1 MSSYEAILMNLT
13 CKLAPL
19 LTPEQFMEAMGLVKD
34 LNLSVKE
41 KANENIHGLASHL
54 KNGLPKIAKFDPEF
68 TSMTRDHLIYTNL
81 IKPGEMPLEPVILT
95 QVSNPISN
103 PKGKGKEKEPQGPAM
118 VCGCITKDKKK
129 PCQRRGVAEYGG
141 RCGHHKNSEGPRVTS
156 VETLVD
162 PPAPPEPADPKS
174 ASMTSMIPEPSD
186 PPAPPAP
193 AEPKSESMAPM
204 DPGPSE
210 PPVPMTTTKAKVKTA
225 PAEVEEDPEEVERRQ
240 ADFTEEE
247 RQMVA
252 DMTRQLGM
260 TGDDG
265 EVLHEEL
272 EEWDPFEGE
281 GDEDEDEDEDAESD
295 EVDYE

>member
-1 MSSYEAILMNLT
+1 MAFARKVDFDLQDPNGPMKDLEAF
-13 CKLAPL
+13 LAARI
-19 LTPEQFMEAMGLVKD
+19 EEAVTKTENKFKGLVGMTK
-34 LNLSVKE
+34 N
-41 KANENIHGLASHL
+41 HL
-54 KNGLPKIAKFDPEF
+54 PDIYKVDRALGAKF
-68 TSMTRDHLIYTNL
+68 RDHLLSTNMVEVETMDPEPEVVAA
-81 IKPGEMPLEPVILT
+81 KPANRT
-95 QVSNPISN
+95 
-103 PKGKGKEKEPQGPAM
+103 KGKAKEPQGPVM

-156 VETLVD
+156 VETVVD
-162 PPAPPEPADPKS
+162 
-174 ASMTSMIPEPSD
+174 
-186 PPAPPAP
+186 PPAP

-210 PPVPMTTTKAKVKTA
+210 QPPVPMTTTKAKVKTA
-225 PAEVEEDPEEVERRQ
+225 PAEVVEDPEEVERRQ

-281 GDEDEDEDEDAESD
+281 EEEEDVESD

>member
-1 MSSYEAILMNLT
+1 
-13 CKLAPL
+13 
-19 LTPEQFMEAMGLVKD
+19 
-34 LNLSVKE
+34 
-41 KANENIHGLASHL
+41 
-54 KNGLPKIAKFDPEF
+54 
-68 TSMTRDHLIYTNL
+68 
-81 IKPGEMPLEPVILT
+81 
-95 QVSNPISN
+95 
-103 PKGKGKEKEPQGPAM
+103 
-118 VCGCITKDKKK
+118 
-129 PCQRRGVAEYGG
+129 
-141 RCGHHKNSEGPRVTS
+141 
-156 VETLVD
+156 
-162 PPAPPEPADPKS
+162 
-174 ASMTSMIPEPSD
+174 
-186 PPAPPAP
+186 
-193 AEPKSESMAPM
+193 
-204 DPGPSE
+204 
-210 PPVPMTTTKAKVKTA
+210 MTTTKAKVKTA